1 VVLDGLAQEKSMRHR
16 LASSLRIDRN
26 IGPRRYAVVCAL
38 IGIVMAASGP
48 VVAQVCG
55 NGIREA
61 AEQCDDGN
69 RADFDGCSANCRFE
83 QTQRINQLLFEI
95 TTSAACPKNALGGA
109 FTATAQ
115 GSLQTA
121 INASVSDGSTSVL
134 LYFRG
139 LTDPAGV
146 NNEPN
151 LEIGLFNAAPES
163 PTGAYSGSN
172 DVDWW
177 YAVDETELDTS
188 QKPLSQ
194 LGGDI
199 TNGVLAA
206 GPGSFLLSTYL
217 ATPVTMSFSSSVLA
231 APVGAA
237 STPMTFVSGTDRG
250 HLATEHLDPTL
261 QSFAST
267 GVGSPVTG
275 SLCGNV
281 SAESLAQAPVPA
293 SLQAGGGA
301 AACDQGYT
309 GANSLLDV
317 VVFGCKTLSGL
328 VTAVNATQPDQSDPG
343 VSAAGVGAP
352 YTLSSSTM
360 SHTVDTCKDK
370 NGTTVD
376 LATCLKAAAYSVYF
390 RFSTDRVIA
399 KSTSAADTI
408 YHDDFDAFP

>member
-1 VVLDGLAQEKSMRHR
+1 MRHR

-26 IGPRRYAVVCAL
+26 IGPRRYAGVCAL

-55 NGIREA
+55 NGIREG

-83 QTQRINQLLFEI
+83 QTQRVNQLLFET

-109 FTATAQ
+109 FTPVAQ
-115 GSLQTA
+115 GPLQTA
-121 INASVSDGSTSVL
+121 IDASVGDGSTSFL

-139 LTDPAGV
+139 LTDPTGV

-151 LEIGLFNAAPES
+151 LQIGLLAAAPES

-177 YAVDETELDTS
+177 YAVDEAELDTS

-199 TNGVLAA
+199 TNGVLTA
-206 GPGSFLLSTYL
+206 GPGSFLLSTNL

-237 STPMTFVSGTDRG
+237 STPMTYVSGTDRG

-281 SAESLAQAPVPA
+281 SAESLAEAPVPA
-293 SLQAGGGA
+293 SLQSGPQ
-301 AACDQGYT
+301 ACSQGYT

-317 VVFGCKTLSGL
+317 IVFGCTVSGI
-328 VTAVNATQPDQSDPG
+328 VPAVHATQPDQSDPG
-343 VSAAGVGAP
+343 VAAAGAGAP
-352 YTLSSSTM
+352 YALSSSTV
-360 SHTVDTCKDK
+360 SHIVDTCKDK

-376 LATCLKAAAYSVYF
+376 LATCKKAAAYSAYF

-399 KSTSAADTI
+399 KSTGAADII